1 MNNSKVSFT
10 MNANDAFVGLQLLT
24 EHYFNGK
31 RKKNPDC
38 LFNLHLVCN
47 DAKARKIGY
56 KHKKVHARNTLERE
70 EAKEKERATKKRN
83 PYFHNPNGGDA

>member
-47 DAKARKIGY
+47 DAKAQKIC
-56 KHKKVHARNTLERE
+56 
-70 EAKEKERATKKRN
+70 
-83 PYFHNPNGGDA
+83 

>member
-1 MNNSKVSFT
+1 MHLWAYSH
-10 MNANDAFVGLQLLT
+10 LLNIISMAK
-24 EHYFNGK
+24 E
-31 RKKNPDC
+31 RKKITLTQTAC
-38 LFNLHLVCN
+38 FCN